1 MSARRHGPKGLS
13 PDDITL
19 WERAMKDATPLRKR
33 APRPA
38 SGLASEESSER
49 AATRLRREMPPPKGP
64 LGIDGA
70 LEKRLRRGM
79 VEVDAT
85 LDLHGET
92 QTRAYDRLL
101 RFLAV
106 AEVTGRRCILVITG
120 RGAPKTEADLDADWR
135 TAQERGVLRRMVP
148 QWLKE
153 PPLHDKVL
161 AVRPAHRHHG
171 GSGAFYVILR
181 RTREGTGRQP

>member
-1 MSARRHGPKGLS
+1 MSVRRRGPKGLS
-13 PDDITL
+13 PEDTAL
-19 WERAMKDATPLRKR
+19 WDRAMRDATPLKNRPGR
-33 APRPA
+33 ATRPA
-38 SGLASEESSER
+38 PQQGADRPITR
-49 AATRLRREMPPPKGP
+49 ARREAPPPKGP
-64 LGIDGA
+64 LGIDGS
-70 LEKRLRRGM
+70 LEKKLRRGAI
-79 VEVDAT
+79 EVDAT

-120 RGAPKTEADLDADWR
+120 KGGPKTEADLDADWR
-135 TAQERGVLRRMVP
+135 RAQERGVLRRMVP
-148 QWLKE
+148 QWLKG

-161 AVRPAHRHHG
+161 AVRPAHMRHG

-181 RTREGTGRQP
+181 RAR